1 MIINK
6 LFILT
11 ISFSVRYARCL
22 NISNNLVQVM
32 LKRYNSNTKSFTKT
46 NSFITKWLANN

>member
-32 LKRYNSNTKSFTKT
+32 LKDIIVILKVLQKQTA
-46 NSFITKWLANN
+46 L